1 MCVYVYNCIY
11 IYIDIH
17 VWHLYWDVSS
27 PKGGFDFRPTGLFVE
42 RLIPSGP
49 RTNTGIK

>member
-49 RTNTGIK
+49 HPPTQV